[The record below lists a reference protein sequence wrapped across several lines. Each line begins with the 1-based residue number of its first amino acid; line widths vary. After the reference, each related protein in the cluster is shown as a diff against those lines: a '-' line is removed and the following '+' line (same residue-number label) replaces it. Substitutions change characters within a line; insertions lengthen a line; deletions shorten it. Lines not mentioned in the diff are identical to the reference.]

1 MPILTFITI
10 NRFGL
15 NMPSITASLSE
26 AGYEGYRAI
35 PKGMRSQVIDRML
48 RDYALNTVHI
58 TPKPGDF
65 EKLTVQQALEKI
77 EFVKITNET
86 LFEENRELK
95 KKLRGEEE

>member
-1 MPILTFITI
+1 MLTFITI

-26 AGYEGYRAI
+26 AGYEGYRTI

-48 RDYALNTVHI
+48 RDYALNRHHI
-58 TPKPGDF
+58 TPQPGDF
-65 EKLTVQQALEKI
+65 EKLTVQQALDKI
-77 EFVKITNET
+77 EFTKKSLAT